1 MRLENQQ
8 VRLSASDLAKHLAC
22 RHLTFLDLL
31 AARGEL
37 ERPYR
42 HDPSIDVLIERGLRH
57 EAAYLAYLKD
67 QGLELLADEDG
78 LDNDT
83 RFQRTLDAMRAGAA
97 VIAQA
102 DLKDGRWYGRADV
115 LLKVDKPS
123 DLGNWSYEVVDTKLA
138 RETRGGTIL
147 QLCMYSE
154 LLAKI
159 QGVLPER
166 MHVVTPG
173 REFQPESFRLHDFL
187 AYYRFVKA
195 RLERV
200 IAAKQE
206 FPTYPE
212 PVEHCDVCQ
221 WWPVCDA
228 RRRKDDHLSFVAG
241 ISKLQTTELRN
252 WEITTLAGLATLPLP
267 LTRRPERGAP
277 DTYVK
282 AREQARLQFESRNTG
297 KPLHELLALEA
308 ERGLARL
315 PEPSPGDLFLDFE
328 ADPFVEEGGL
338 EYLLGYVTL
347 DDKQQP
353 KYTPT
358 WALDRRNER
367 RMFESFIDMVVKRR
381 EQFPNLH
388 IYHFSSYEPGAL
400 KRLMG
405 RYTTREDEID
415 HMLRAGV
422 FVDVFRVVKQAL
434 RAGIETYSLK
444 ALEVFYSFNRETAL
458 QDARHNLSHLECA
471 LELNETANIPAAVF
485 QTIEAYNREDCVS
498 TLRLRDWLEE
508 IRHRL
513 VLDGANI
520 ERPQLEPGDPSE
532 DIDERRKRALALMER
547 LLQGVTD
554 NPPERSSEGQ
564 AKWLLAHM
572 LEWHRR
578 EDKVSWWEY
587 YRLCELTD
595 EDLLDEPSAI
605 AGLEFVKRMGGTAKC
620 PIDRYRFQPQD
631 TQVRQGDTLK
641 TSAGNFG
648 SAEAIDMVERTLDI
662 KKRSDTAE
670 LHPKSVFVHNVVDTK
685 EMADSLYRLGT
696 WVAANGV
703 DAPGLYRAGRDLL
716 LRNPPRLKAGV
727 LDYSVLPIQGPP
739 GAGKTYKAARMICDL
754 LRDKKKVGITAVS
767 HKVIRKLLEEVL
779 KAAKEEKVAVHCI
792 EKVTE
797 KSKTPHPSIP
807 ETTDNKRVL
816 AAIKA
821 GEAQVAAGT
830 AWLWARSDFA
840 ESVDVLFVDEAGQMS
855 LADVLAVSQ
864 GAKSLVLLGD
874 PQQLE
879 QPLQGTHPPGV
890 DASALQHVLGTHE
903 TMPAESGLF
912 LDETWRLAPSICRF
926 TSELFYENRL
936 EPREGL
942 ERQTLN
948 GPTRFPGSGL
958 WFVPVIHEGNQSS
971 SAEEAAVVAE
981 IVRDLLQPGMSWTNM
996 KGEANPL
1003 TPDDILIVAPYN
1015 AQVFKIA
1022 EQLPKA
1028 RIGTVDKFQGQE
1040 APVVIYSMTTSS
1052 PEDAPRGMEFL
1063 YSLNRFNVASS
1074 RARCACI
1081 LVASP
1086 LLFEPECQTPRQMK
1100 LANVL
1105 CRYLELAREF

>member
-1 MRLENQQ
+1 MRIDNRQ
-8 VRLSASDLAKHLAC
+8 VRMSASDLARHLAC
-22 RHLTFLDLL
+22 RHLTSLDLR
-31 AARGEL
+31 AARGEI
-37 ERPYR
+37 ERPHR
-42 HDPSIDVLIERGLRH
+42 NDPSVDVLIERGLRH
-57 EAAYLAYLKD
+57 EAAYLAHLKN
-67 QGLELLADEDG
+67 QGLEVLANEDG
-78 LDNDT
+78 LDDDA
-83 RFQRTLDAMRAGAA
+83 RVPQTLDAMRTGVA

-102 DLKDGRWYGRADV
+102 GLKDDRWYGRADV

-123 DLGNWSYEVVDTKLA
+123 RLGNWSYEVVDTKLA
-138 RETRGGTIL
+138 RDTRGGTIL

-154 LLAKI
+154 LLEKV

-173 REFQPESFRLHDFL
+173 RDFQPESFRPQDFL

-195 RLERV
+195 RLEEV
-200 IAAKQE
+200 VAAGKD

-221 WWPVCDA
+221 WWPICND
-228 RRRKDDHLSFVAG
+228 RRRNDDHLAFVAG
-241 ISKLQTTELRN
+241 ISKLQRTELRN
-252 WEITTLAGLATLPLP
+252 WQITTLAGLAALPLP
-267 LTRRPERGAP
+267 ITRRPERGAR
-277 DTYVK
+277 DTYIRV
-282 AREQARLQFESRNTG
+282 REQARLQLESRNTG
-297 KPLHELLALEA
+297 NPVHELLLLEP

-315 PEPSPGDLFLDFE
+315 PEPSAGDIFLDFE

-347 DDKQQP
+347 DDKQEPQ
-353 KYTPT
+353 YTAT
-358 WALDRRNER
+358 WALDRHHER
-367 RMFESFIDMVVKRR
+367 RMFESFIDMVLERR
-381 EQFPNLH
+381 EQFPDLH
-388 IYHFSSYEPGAL
+388 IYHYSSYEPGAL

-405 RYTTREDEID
+405 RYASREDEID
-415 HMLRAGV
+415 RLLRAGV
-422 FVDVFRVVKQAL
+422 FVDVYRVVKQAL

-444 ALEVFYSFNRETAL
+444 ALEVFYLFTRETAL
-458 QDARHNLSHLECA
+458 QDAKHNLTHLECA
-471 LELNETANIPAAVF
+471 LELNETANLPAAVF
-485 QTIEAYNREDCVS
+485 KTVESYNREDCIS
-498 TLRLRDWLEE
+498 TLKLRDWLEE
-508 IRHRL
+508 IRHGL
-513 VLDGANI
+513 VRDGMPI
-520 ERPQLEPGDPSE
+520 QRPALEPGDPSE
-532 DIDERRKRALALMER
+532 NVDERRKRALALMER
-547 LLQGVTD
+547 LLRNV
-554 NPPERSSEGQ
+554 PEERSERTPEQ
-564 AKWLLAHM
+564 HATWLLAYM

-595 EDLLDEPSAI
+595 DELVDEPSAI
-605 AGLEFVKRMGGTAKC
+605 AGLEFVRRIGGTAKC
-620 PIDRYRFQPQD
+620 PIDRYRFPAQD
-631 TQVRQGDTLK
+631 TQVRQGDSLK
-641 TSAGNFG
+641 TSAGDFG
-648 SAEAIDMVERTLDI
+648 SADAIDMVERTLDI
-662 KKRSDTAE
+662 KKRTDTAE
-670 LHPKSVFVHNVVDTK
+670 LHPKSVFVHNVIGTT
-685 EMADSLYRLGT
+685 EQAESLYRLGA

-703 DAPGLYRAGRDLL
+703 DAPGPYRAGRDLL
-716 LRNPPRLKAGV
+716 LRNPPRLKTG
-727 LDYSVLPIQGPP
+727 VLPIQGPP

-754 LRDKKKVGITAVS
+754 LREKKKVGITAVS

-792 EKVTE
+792 EKVKE
-797 KSKTPHPSIP
+797 KSKNPNRSIP
-807 ETTDNKRVL
+807 ETTENKRVL
-816 AAIKA
+816 AAIKT

-830 AWLWARSDFA
+830 AWLWARNDFA

-890 DASALQHVLGTHE
+890 DASALQHVLGPHE
-903 TMPAESGLF
+903 TMPADMGQF
-912 LDETWRLAPSICRF
+912 LGETWRLAPSICRF

-936 EPREGL
+936 EPRAGL
-942 ERQTLN
+942 ERQALN

-958 WFVPVIHEGNQSS
+958 WFVPVVHEGNQNS
-971 SAEEAAVVAE
+971 SAEEARAVAE
-981 IVRDLLQPGMSWTNM
+981 IVRDLLQPGTSWTNM
-996 KGEANPL
+996 KGETNPL

-1022 EQLPKA
+1022 EHVSGVK
-1028 RIGTVDKFQGQE
+1028 IGTVDKFQGQE

-1105 CRYLELAREF
+1105 CRYLEMAKVTA

>member
-37 ERPYR
+37 KRPYR

-57 EAAYLAYLKD
+57 EAAYLAYLKG

-147 QLCMYSE
+147 QLCLYSE

-252 WEITTLAGLATLPLP
+252 WKITTLAGLATLPLP

-315 PEPSPGDLFLDFE
+315 PEPSPGDIFLDFE

-405 RYTTREDEID
+405 RYVTREEEID
-415 HMLRAGV
+415 RLLRAGV
-422 FVDVFRVVKQAL
+422 FVDIYRVVKQAL

-471 LELNETANIPAAVF
+471 LELNETANIPATVF
-485 QTIEAYNREDCVS
+485 QTDWCS
-498 TLRLRDWLEE
+498 TGCKFNGHHSSPGIPAKTLMS
-508 IRHRL
+508 
-513 VLDGANI
+513 GAN
-520 ERPQLEPGDPSE
+520 
-532 DIDERRKRALALMER
+532 
-547 LLQGVTD
+547 
-554 NPPERSSEGQ
+554 ERS
-564 AKWLLAHM
+564 
-572 LEWHRR
+572 
-578 EDKVSWWEY
+578 
-587 YRLCELTD
+587 RLWNASCTMCLSSR
-595 EDLLDEPSAI
+595 PNI
-605 AGLEFVKRMGGTAKC
+605 
-620 PIDRYRFQPQD
+620 PQKNM
-631 TQVRQGDTLK
+631 RHG
-641 TSAGNFG
+641 FW
-648 SAEAIDMVERTLDI
+648 RTC
-662 KKRSDTAE
+662 S
-670 LHPKSVFVHNVVDTK
+670 
-685 EMADSLYRLGT
+685 
-696 WVAANGV
+696 
-703 DAPGLYRAGRDLL
+703 
-716 LRNPPRLKAGV
+716 
-727 LDYSVLPIQGPP
+727 
-739 GAGKTYKAARMICDL
+739 
-754 LRDKKKVGITAVS
+754 
-767 HKVIRKLLEEVL
+767 
-779 KAAKEEKVAVHCI
+779 
-792 EKVTE
+792 
-797 KSKTPHPSIP
+797 
-807 ETTDNKRVL
+807 
-816 AAIKA
+816 
-821 GEAQVAAGT
+821 
-830 AWLWARSDFA
+830 
-840 ESVDVLFVDEAGQMS
+840 
-855 LADVLAVSQ
+855 
-864 GAKSLVLLGD
+864 
-874 PQQLE
+874 
-879 QPLQGTHPPGV
+879 
-890 DASALQHVLGTHE
+890 
-903 TMPAESGLF
+903 SG
-912 LDETWRLAPSICRF
+912 
-926 TSELFYENRL
+926 
-936 EPREGL
+936 
-942 ERQTLN
+942 
-948 GPTRFPGSGL
+948 
-958 WFVPVIHEGNQSS
+958 
-971 SAEEAAVVAE
+971 
-981 IVRDLLQPGMSWTNM
+981 
-996 KGEANPL
+996 
-1003 TPDDILIVAPYN
+1003 IVARTRQRGGN
-1015 AQVFKIA
+1015 ITVF
-1022 EQLPKA
+1022 
-1028 RIGTVDKFQGQE
+1028 
-1040 APVVIYSMTTSS
+1040 
-1052 PEDAPRGMEFL
+1052 
-1063 YSLNRFNVASS
+1063 AS
-1074 RARCACI
+1074 
-1081 LVASP
+1081 
-1086 LLFEPECQTPRQMK
+1086 
-1100 LANVL
+1100 
-1105 CRYLELAREF
+1105 

>member
-1 MRLENQQ
+1 MRIDNRQ
-8 VRLSASDLAKHLAC
+8 VRMSASDLARHLAC
-22 RHLTFLDLL
+22 RHLTSLDLR
-31 AARGEL
+31 AARGEI
-37 ERPYR
+37 ERPHR
-42 HDPSIDVLIERGLRH
+42 NDPSVDVLIERGLRH
-57 EAAYLAYLKD
+57 EAAYLAHLKN
-67 QGLELLADEDG
+67 QGLEVLANEDG
-78 LDNDT
+78 LDDDA
-83 RFQRTLDAMRAGAA
+83 RVPRTLDAMRTGVA

-102 DLKDGRWYGRADV
+102 GLKDDRWYGRADV

-123 DLGNWSYEVVDTKLA
+123 RLGNWSYEVVDTKLA
-138 RETRGGTIL
+138 RDTRGGTIL

-154 LLAKI
+154 LLEKV

-173 REFQPESFRLHDFL
+173 RDFQPESFRPQDFL

-195 RLERV
+195 RLEEV
-200 IAAKQE
+200 VAAGKD

-221 WWPVCDA
+221 WWPICND
-228 RRRKDDHLSFVAG
+228 RRRNDDHLAFVAG
-241 ISKLQTTELRN
+241 ISKLQRTELRN
-252 WEITTLAGLATLPLP
+252 WQITTLAGLAALPLP
-267 LTRRPERGAP
+267 ITRRPERGAR
-277 DTYVK
+277 DTYIRV
-282 AREQARLQFESRNTG
+282 REQARLQLESRNTG
-297 KPLHELLALEA
+297 NPVHELLLLEP

-315 PEPSPGDLFLDFE
+315 PEPSAGDIFLDFE

-347 DDKQQP
+347 DDKQEPQ
-353 KYTPT
+353 YTAI
-358 WALDRRNER
+358 WAFDRASER
-367 RMFESFIDMVVKRR
+367 RAFESFIDMVLERR
-381 EQFPNLH
+381 EQFPDLH
-388 IYHFSSYEPGAL
+388 IYHYSSYEPGAL

-405 RYTTREDEID
+405 RYASREDEID
-415 HMLRAGV
+415 RLLRAGV
-422 FVDVFRVVKQAL
+422 FVDVYRVVKQAL

-444 ALEVFYSFNRETAL
+444 ALEVFYLFTRETAL
-458 QDARHNLSHLECA
+458 QDAKHNLTHLECA
-471 LELNETANIPAAVF
+471 LELNETANLPAAVF
-485 QTIEAYNREDCVS
+485 RTVESYNREDCIS
-498 TLRLRDWLEE
+498 TLKLRDWLEE
-508 IRHRL
+508 IRHGL
-513 VLDGANI
+513 VRDGMPI
-520 ERPQLEPGDPSE
+520 QRPALEPGDPSE
-532 DIDERRKRALALMER
+532 NVDERRKRALALMER
-547 LLQGVTD
+547 LLRNV
-554 NPPERSSEGQ
+554 PEERSERTPEQ
-564 AKWLLAHM
+564 HATWLLAYM

-595 EDLLDEPSAI
+595 DELVDEPSAI
-605 AGLEFVKRMGGTAKC
+605 AGLEFVRRIGGTAKC
-620 PIDRYRFQPQD
+620 PIDRYRFPAQD
-631 TQVRQGDTLK
+631 TQVRQGDSLK
-641 TSAGNFG
+641 TSAGDFG
-648 SAEAIDMVERTLDI
+648 SADAIDMVERTLDI
-662 KKRSDTAE
+662 KKRTDTAE
-670 LHPKSVFVHNVVDTK
+670 LHPKSVFVHNVIGTT
-685 EMADSLYRLGT
+685 EQAESLYRLGA

-703 DAPGLYRAGRDLL
+703 DAPGPYRAGRDLL
-716 LRNPPRLKAGV
+716 LRNPPRLKTG
-727 LDYSVLPIQGPP
+727 VLPIQGPP

-792 EKVTE
+792 EKVKE
-797 KSKTPHPSIP
+797 KSKNPNRSIP
-807 ETTDNKRVL
+807 ETTENKRVL
-816 AAIKA
+816 AAIKT

-830 AWLWARSDFA
+830 AWLWARNDFA

-1105 CRYLELAREF
+1105 CRYLEMAKVTA